1 MDLYPTDPYP
11 RGNSLRI
18 RIMMI
23 LRIKSGKHRRSENTE
38 EMNNGY
44 WKLLKTEE
52 TKVDSD
58 EWLKLPK
65 DKQVEHRLE
74 VFAFSS

>member
-1 MDLYPTDPYP
+1 
-11 RGNSLRI
+11 
-18 RIMMI
+18 MI
-23 LRIKSGKHRRSENTE
+23 SRIKSGKHRRSENTE

-65 DKQVEHRLE
+65 DKQVEHRLVAFWISYVIQPIDVKGKSS
-74 VFAFSS
+74 VFLM

>member
-1 MDLYPTDPYP
+1 
-11 RGNSLRI
+11 
-18 RIMMI
+18 MI
-23 LRIKSGKHRRSENTE
+23 PRIKSGKHRRSENTE

-65 DKQVEHRLE
+65 DKQVEHRLD